1 MEPQEKPTPGV
12 PLVTGTPGVEV
23 YPVQTPRRQPSPT
36 PKPSAPGGSQTHPT
50 GRRVTDPSGAKQRV
64 RQLAGCALRLTAYAV
79 LLLALLLC
87 LLLGGAFSVYA
98 YYAATLPS
106 PETLSGRTLFAST
119 KIYDRHGTLLYEVFD
134 PHGGRRTVVPISRIS
149 PYLQYATVAT
159 EDSSFYTNLGVD
171 PRGILR
177 ALWQNLQGGE
187 IVSGGSTITQQLV
200 KNALLTP
207 EVTFQR
213 KLQEAILALEVT
225 RRYSKDEILA
235 MYLNE
240 IYYGN
245 LAYGCGAAAET
256 YFGKDVSQLTLA
268 EASLLAGLPQAPA
281 YYDPY
286 TNLEAAKARQRDVLR
301 LMVRDGYIS
310 QAQAD
315 AAYAEPLSL
324 RPQRVD
330 MKAPHF
336 VVYVKQEL
344 ERRYGTEILYR
355 GGWQVI
361 TTLDLTY
368 QERAQ
373 RIARTHVAALQAQ
386 GRDVDSAA
394 LVALRPETG
403 EILAML
409 GSVDYYDE
417 TIDGQVNVAI
427 RDRQPG
433 SSIKPFT
440 YITGMDPTRLQP
452 PFTPAT
458 LFADVRTEFPGGIG
472 QPPYVP
478 RNYDDRFH
486 GPVLLRTALGS
497 SYNIPAV
504 LALQR
509 VGLGNMLDTAHRL
522 GITSLNEPARYGL
535 SLTLGGG
542 EVKLLDMTYAYG
554 VFANGGVMAGQ
565 PVLAADYRPGYRELN
580 PVSIL
585 QITDAQGN
593 IVERFTEPQRRLVVD
608 SRLAYLIT
616 SILSDNEARTPAF
629 GPNNI
634 FRLDRPA
641 AVKTGTTDQYRDAW
655 TIGYT
660 PDLVV
665 GVWVGNP
672 DGRPM
677 KGIAGS
683 QGAGVIWRDFMVET
697 LQGTPPR
704 DFSIPSGLVS
714 AEVCAVSGMRPGPDC
729 PRRTEIF
736 LDGTAPTQEC
746 TIHQR
751 VAICRVS
758 GELATGLCPPGDV
771 EERVF
776 QVFGPEFGDWP
787 AQQGL
792 PSPPTTHCHIH
803 DFAPEVLILLPNE
816 DASVV
821 SPVTVWGTTRV
832 PLFRDYTVYVG
843 AGDEPH
849 AWLQLIPFQTTPV
862 LNDRLAVWDAAGL
875 TPGRYTIRLVVT
887 DQRGNALEARIHV
900 TLVQP
905 TPTPTATQTPSTTP
919 PPTATVE
926 PTGTPTP
933 TSPAT
938 TPTPTLLVPTLPPV
952 TKEPPPTEGPG

>member
-1 MEPQEKPTPGV
+1 MNPEPTP
-12 PLVTGTPGVEV
+12 PHSIPTDTPGVEV
-23 YPVQTPRRQPSPT
+23 YPVQTSRRPVPGESQTCPSPQVSD
-36 PKPSAPGGSQTHPT
+36 PPGAWIK
-50 GRRVTDPSGAKQRV
+50 R
-64 RQLAGCALRLTAYAV
+64 LAGCAVRLFAYAM
-79 LLLALLLC
+79 LLLVLLLC
-87 LLLGGAFSVYA
+87 LGIGGTFSVYA

-106 PETLSGRTLFAST
+106 PEALSGRTLFVST
-119 KIYDRHGTLLYEVFD
+119 KIFDRHGTLLYEVFD
-134 PHGGRRTVVPISRIS
+134 PTGGRRTIVPISRIS

-159 EDSSFYTNLGVD
+159 EDSTFYSNLGVD
-171 PRGILR
+171 PKGIAR
-177 ALWQNLQGGE
+177 AFWQNLQGGE
-187 IVSGGSTITQQLV
+187 IVSGASTITQQVV
-200 KNALLTP
+200 KNALLSP
-207 EVTFQR
+207 EVTFER
-213 KLQEAILALEVT
+213 KFQEAVLALEVT
-225 RRYSKDEILA
+225 RRYSKDDILA

-245 LAYGCGAAAET
+245 LAYGCEAAAET
-256 YFGKDVSQLTLA
+256 YFGKDVSQLSLA

-286 TNLEAAKARQRDVLR
+286 TNLEAVKLRQRDVLR

-310 QAQAD
+310 QTQAD
-315 AAYAEPLSL
+315 TAHAESLSF
-324 RPQRVD
+324 RPRRVD

-361 TTLDLTY
+361 TTLDLEY
-368 QERAQ
+368 QDRAQ
-373 RIARTHVAALQAQ
+373 RVAREHVTTLQAQ

-394 LVALRPETG
+394 LVALRPDTG

-409 GSVDYYDE
+409 GSVDYNDDA
-417 TIDGQVNVAI
+417 IDGQVNVTI

-440 YITGMDPTRLQP
+440 YVTGMDPTRMQP

-458 LFADVRTEFPGGIG
+458 LFADVRTELPGGAG
-472 QPPYVP
+472 NPPYVP
-478 RNYDDRFH
+478 RNYDDKFH
-486 GPVLLRTALGS
+486 GPMLLRTALGS

-504 LALQR
+504 QALQR
-509 VGLGNMLDTAHRL
+509 VGVGNMLDTAHRL

-542 EVKLLDMTYAYG
+542 EVKLLDMAVAYG
-554 VFANGGVMAGQ
+554 VFANGGMMAGQ
-565 PVLAADYRPGYRELN
+565 PVPPAERVPGHRELN

-593 IVERFTEPQRRLVVD
+593 VVERFAAPERQQVLDP
-608 SRLAYLIT
+608 RLAYLVT

-634 FRLDRPA
+634 FVLGRPA
-641 AVKTGTTDQYRDAW
+641 AVKTGTTDQYRDSW

-660 PDLVV
+660 PDLVA

-677 KGIAGS
+677 KGVPGS
-683 QGAGVIWRDFMVET
+683 QGAGVIWRNFMVET
-697 LQGTPPR
+697 LA
-704 DFSIPSGLVS
+704 DIPAREFFIPAGLVS
-714 AEVCAVSGMRPGPDC
+714 AEVCAVSGMRPTADC
-729 PRRTEIF
+729 PRRIEIF
-736 LDGTAPTQEC
+736 LNGTAPTQEC

-751 VAICRVS
+751 LAICRVS

-771 EERVF
+771 EEKLF
-776 QVFGPEFGDWP
+776 EAYGPEFGDWP
-787 AQQGL
+787 AQQGI
-792 PSPPTTHCHIH
+792 PSPPTTRCHIH

-816 DASVV
+816 NETVIA
-821 SPVTVWGTTRV
+821 PVTIWGTTQV
-832 PLFRDYTVYVG
+832 PLFRDYAVYVG
-843 AGDEPH
+843 AGDDPPSWFQIAPH
-849 AWLQLIPFQTTPV
+849 QTTPA
-862 LNDRLAVWDAAGL
+862 LNQRLAEWDAIGL
-875 TPGRYTIRLVVT
+875 APGRYTIRLVVT
-887 DQRGNALEARIHV
+887 DQRGNLTEARVHM

-905 TPTPTATQTPSTTP
+905 TPTPTATVTPTVTTTPSATP
-919 PPTATVE
+919 TVIVE

-933 TSPAT
+933 TPT
-938 TPTPTLLVPTLPPV
+938 LPPPTPPVPTLPPV
-952 TKEPPPTEGPG
+952 TKVPPPPTEGPG

>member
-1 MEPQEKPTPGV
+1 M
-12 PLVTGTPGVEV
+12 LVC
-23 YPVQTPRRQPSPT
+23 
-36 PKPSAPGGSQTHPT
+36 
-50 GRRVTDPSGAKQRV
+50 
-64 RQLAGCALRLTAYAV
+64 LA
-79 LLLALLLC
+79 
-87 LLLGGAFSVYA
+87 LGGALSVYA
-98 YYAATLPS
+98 YYAATLPP
-106 PETLSGRTLFAST
+106 PEALSGRTLFAST
-119 KIYDRHGTLLYEVFD
+119 KIYDRNGALLYEVFD
-134 PHGGRRTVVPISRIS
+134 PHGGRRTIVPISRIS

-159 EDSSFYTNLGVD
+159 EDSTFYTNLGVD
-171 PRGILR
+171 PKGILR
-177 ALWQNLQGGE
+177 AFWQNLQGGE
-187 IVSGGSTITQQLV
+187 IVSGASTITQQLV
-200 KNALLTP
+200 KNALLSP
-207 EVTFQR
+207 EVTFER

-286 TNLEAAKARQRDVLR
+286 TNLEGAKARQRIVLN

-310 QAQAD
+310 PAQAE

-368 QERAQ
+368 QDRAQ
-373 RIARTHVAALQAQ
+373 RVAREHVTALQAQ

-394 LVALRPETG
+394 LVAIRPATG

-409 GSVDYYDE
+409 GSVDYYDDK
-417 TIDGQVNVAI
+417 IDGQVNVAI

-440 YITGMDPTRLQP
+440 YVTGMDPTRLQP

-478 RNYDDRFH
+478 RNYDDKFH

-504 LALQR
+504 QALQR
-509 VGLGNMLDTAHRL
+509 VGIGNMLDTAHRL

-535 SLTLGGG
+535 SVTLGGG
-542 EVKLLDMTYAYG
+542 EVKLLDMAYAYG

-565 PVLAADYRPGYRELN
+565 PALPAERVPGHRELN
-580 PVSIL
+580 PVAIL

-593 IVERFTEPQRRLVVD
+593 IVERFDAPARQQVLD
-608 SRLAYLIT
+608 PRLAYLIT

-672 DGRPM
+672 DGRSM
-677 KGIAGS
+677 RSVAGS
-683 QGAGVIWRDFMVET
+683 QGAGVIWRDFIVET
-697 LQGTPPR
+697 LADTPAH
-704 DFSIPSGLVS
+704 DFPIPPGLVS
-714 AEVCAVSGMRPGPDC
+714 AEICAVSGMRPGPDC
-729 PRRTEIF
+729 PRRTELF
-736 LDGTAPTQEC
+736 LEGTAPIQEC

-751 VAICRVS
+751 VAVCRVS
-758 GELATGLCPPGDV
+758 GERATGLCPPGDV

-787 AQQGL
+787 AQQGFV
-792 PSPPTTHCHIH
+792 SPPAAYCHVH

-816 DASVV
+816 NAAVV

-849 AWLQLIPFQTTPV
+849 AWLQLIPFQTTPA
-862 LNDRLAVWDAAGL
+862 LNDRLAEWDAAGL

-887 DQRGNALEARIHV
+887 DQRGNVTEARVRV

-905 TPTPTATQTPSTTP
+905 TPTPTPTATPTATAEPTSTPTP
-919 PPTATVE
+919 TPTATVE
-926 PTGTPTP
+926 PTETPTP
-933 TSPAT
+933 
-938 TPTPTLLVPTLPPV
+938 PV
-952 TKEPPPTEGPG
+952 TPAPSPTEGP